1 MFKTKIIM
9 AASTATILTM
19 ATPAVVSAATTD
31 SVHDAKTSKWSDDT
45 TRATAV
51 VSNTQYDGAIHIEC
65 DINDSGNHDSGTF
78 IITIPTLIKH
88 IGLKAGTVNITD
100 TYALNVRGLI
110 PGDKK
115 VHLEEPKLTRTLPI
129 QIILTPSKK
138 LPNKARPTGHLA
150 KLTGH
155 SQLTA
160 LLC

>member
-9 AASTATILTM
+9 AASTAAILTM
-19 ATPAVVSAATTD
+19 ATPAVASAATTD

-51 VSNTQYDGAIHIEC
+51 SNTQYDGAIHIEC
-65 DINDSGNHDSGTF
+65 DINDSGNHDAGTF

-129 QIILTPSKK
+129 QIILTSSKK